1 MKYKDSRLSCEVRA
15 KDLLER
21 MTLTE
26 KVGQLNQR
34 LYGFRAYEREGDT
47 VKVSDTFKDE
57 VKRWSGIGV
66 LYGLYRADPWSARN
80 YETGISREQAVKT
93 YNLLQSYVME
103 HSRLEI
109 PMLLS
114 TECPHGHQALDGY
127 LLPVNLAMGAAF
139 SKELVYQAY
148 RVCGKQMR
156 ELGVDLALISLL
168 DILRDPRWGRS
179 EECFGEDPYL
189 ASALSASVIKGVMAE
204 GVEVVAKHLAAQ
216 GETTGGVNASAAR
229 IGERELREIHLPPVK
244 ACVDAGVSAVMAAYN
259 EIDGILC
266 HANSWL
272 LQQVLG
278 KEMGF
283 DGIVMADGFAV
294 DRLEVLTGDIRTTG
308 AKALNA
314 GVDVSL
320 WDEGFT
326 HLEQGVKDGLISEGR
341 LDEAVLKVLTMKFRR
356 GLFEHPLL
364 GEAKKKVFTFSAEK
378 ENLELARQSAV
389 LLKNEGELLPLD
401 KTGTMKIAVIGPNA
415 FDIYSQLGDYTP
427 PVLDGVTIADG
438 IKAYATQHENLKV
451 TFSQGCQG
459 ADSAM
464 LIDQAEQQSAEADVT
479 ILVLGGTSSRFGDV
493 SFDKNGAAVTS
504 GEVHMDCGEGVDLS
518 SLKLPDEQLAMA
530 DRVYQAAKKTITIVI
545 AGRPYNIGAIVER
558 TDALLYSFYPGPKG
572 GRAIAELLFADAVP
586 SGRLPVSFPRDA
598 ARLPSYYNYR
608 NSYQAMHYADGQDG
622 PLYAFGYGMAYD
634 EMTYSDF
641 SVSKEV
647 IGISE
652 LMQKPVLLKMV
663 MENRSKR
670 PVFGVPMVFTSR
682 LGGSVAPRASE
693 LKGFEK
699 ILLYP
704 GESKSVTIKLEHAA
718 FSCWNEQ
725 MIYKTEPGRVRIQVK
740 DGGHLLWS
748 KEIKLKD

>member
-1 MKYKDSRLSCEVRA
+1 
-15 KDLLER
+15 
-21 MTLTE
+21 
-26 KVGQLNQR
+26 
-34 LYGFRAYEREGDT
+34 
-47 VKVSDTFKDE
+47 
-57 VKRWSGIGV
+57 
-66 LYGLYRADPWSARN
+66 
-80 YETGISREQAVKT
+80 
-93 YNLLQSYVME
+93 
-103 HSRLEI
+103 
-109 PMLLS
+109 MLLS
-114 TECPHGHQALDGY
+114 MECPHGHQALDGY

-168 DILRDPRWGRS
+168 DILRNPRWGRS

-189 ASALSASVIKGVMAE
+189 ASALSASVIKG
-204 GVEVVAKHLAAQ
+204 
-216 GETTGGVNASAAR
+216 
-229 IGERELREIHLPPVK
+229 
-244 ACVDAGVSAVMAAYN
+244 
-259 EIDGILC
+259 
-266 HANSWL
+266 
-272 LQQVLG
+272 
-278 KEMGF
+278 
-283 DGIVMADGFAV
+283 VMADGFAV

-364 GEAKKKVFTFSAEK
+364 GEAKKKFFTFSAEK

-401 KTGTMKIAVIGPNA
+401 KTGTMKLAVIGPNA

-572 GRAIAELLFADAVP
+572 GRAIAELRFADAVP

-608 NSYQAMHYADGQDG
+608 NSYQAMHYADGQDD

-641 SVSKEV
+641 SVSK
-647 IGISE
+647 SA
-652 LMQKPVLLKMV
+652 
-663 MENRSKR
+663 R
-670 PVFGVPMVFTSR
+670 R
-682 LGGSVAPRASE
+682 L
-693 LKGFEK
+693 
-699 ILLYP
+699 
-704 GESKSVTIKLEHAA
+704 
-718 FSCWNEQ
+718 
-725 MIYKTEPGRVRIQVK
+725 
-740 DGGHLLWS
+740 
-748 KEIKLKD
+748 